1 MAQIIDVI
9 IPVYNNEEGLI
20 RCLNSLDNQILDK
33 SLFKV
38 VIVDDGSK
46 PQLKPEL
53 WNRFDLNIVF
63 KSHKKNRGLPAALN
77 TALKTSNSRYFVR
90 VDSDD
95 YVHEMFLSCLLLAF
109 SCDNS
114 TVAAAVDYKKVD
126 EFENHLDNVSS
137 QENPIGCGIMFKRI
151 VLQKIGMYNED
162 FLLAEEVEFMHRFVQ
177 HYKLKRIEI
186 PLYRY
191 TQRSNSLTSDKAAY
205 SAYKAKVGAG
215 NNHG

>member
-20 RCLNSLDNQILDK
+20 RCLNSLDNQVLDR

-38 VIVDDGSK
+38 VIVDDGSN

-53 WNRFDLNIVF
+53 WSRFDLNINF
-63 KSHKKNRGLPAALN
+63 KRHKKNRGLPAALN
-77 TALKTSNSRYFVR
+77 TALDISNSRYFVR
-90 VDSDD
+90 IDSDD

-109 SCDNS
+109 TCDNS
-114 TVAAAVDYKKVD
+114 TFAAAADYKMVD
-126 EFENHLDNVSS
+126 EFENHIANVSS

-151 VLQKIGMYNED
+151 VLKKIGMYNEEY
-162 FLLAEEVEFMHRFVQ
+162 LLAEEVEFMHRFTQ
-177 HYKLKRIEI
+177 YYKMKRIEI

-191 TQRSNSLTSDKAAY
+191 TQRANSLTSDKAAY
-205 SAYKAKVGAG
+205 AKYKAKVGED
-215 NNHG
+215 NNHV